1 MTRFPKAL
9 PGSVRFTALPFAAL
23 PFTALPFTALPFTAL
38 AFTALAFGACSKQTE
53 LAQDTGQPVG
63 EHAPNQVAANPPSAV
78 PAAPANETLASADT
92 TTKTIADVAAANGQF
107 STLLTAAK
115 AAGLDDDLASPGPI
129 TLFAPTD
136 AAFAALPPGK
146 LDELM
151 KPENKSQLEALLKH
165 HIVSGKVTS
174 TDLRGASTE
183 TAMNGTLAIDASN
196 PDAIRIADA
205 RVVGPDITTS
215 NGVIHTLDKVLLPA
229 T

>member
-1 MTRFPKAL
+1 M
-9 PGSVRFTALPFAAL
+9 PFI
-23 PFTALPFTALPFTAL
+23 AL

-63 EHAPNQVAANPPSAV
+63 ELAANQVAANPPSPV
-78 PAAPANETLASADT
+78 PAAPANEAIASTDM
-92 TTKTIADVAAANGQF
+92 TTKTIADVAAASGQF
-107 STLLTAAK
+107 SILLTAAK

-136 AAFAALPPGK
+136 AAFAALPAGK

-151 KPENKSQLEALLKH
+151 KPENKTQLEALLKH

-183 TAMNGTLAIDASN
+183 TAMNGSLAIDSSN

-205 RVVGPDITTS
+205 HLVGPDITTS